1 MIYWNYYLAVTTPA
15 GFFDPSLLTDSDRE
29 LMEQQGPDSVSIIA
43 DGKVTL
49 TLLSLNYSIPKLR
62 FINIW
67 YTD

>member
-1 MIYWNYYLAVTTPA
+1 
-15 GFFDPSLLTDSDRE
+15 
-29 LMEQQGPDSVSIIA
+29 VSIIA